1 MRKYFI
7 IAAALAASLPA
18 IAAEEQRELGA
29 HEHGHGKLN
38 IAIEGNRVSMEL
50 EVPGAD
56 IVGFE
61 HEATTPEQKATV
73 EKAKATLSDAL
84 AVFKLPAAA
93 GCKLAEAKVA
103 VQAEDE
109 HEHAAEAK
117 EDAKPDGAKEEEHH
131 SEFRATYAIDCASP
145 AKLTGIEFKY
155 FDLFAGAQELDV
167 NLVTPKG
174 QTSYEVTR
182 GAPRTLSVPMGS
194 ERGSGLLPGR
204 IFATQT
210 GSHFAGK
217 CSEPELGEVG

>member
-1 MRKYFI
+1 MRKYVI

-18 IAAEEQRELGA
+18 IAAEEHRELGP

-61 HEATTPEQKATV
+61 HEASTPDQKAAV
-73 EKAKATLSDAL
+73 EKAKVTLSDAL
-84 AVFKLPAAA
+84 AVFKLPAGA
-93 GCKLAEAKVA
+93 GCKLAEAKVE
-103 VQAEDE
+103 VKAEDE
-109 HEHAAEAK
+109 HEHAEK
-117 EDAKPDGAKEEEHH
+117 KVEDTPEDAKEEHH
-131 SEFRATYAIDCASP
+131 SEFHVTYAIDCTSP

-155 FDLFAGAQELDV
+155 FELFAGAQELDV

-182 GAPRTLSVPMGS
+182 EQPRL
-194 ERGSGLLPGR
+194 
-204 IFATQT
+204 Q
-210 GSHFAGK
+210 
-217 CSEPELGEVG
+217 LGEVG

>member
-61 HEATTPEQKATV
+61 HEASTPEQKATV
-73 EKAKATLSDAL
+73 EKAKVTLSDAL
-84 AVFKLPAAA
+84 GVFKLPAAA
-93 GCKLAEAKVA
+93 GCKLVEAKVA
-103 VQAEDE
+103 VQAGDE
-109 HEHAAEAK
+109 HEHEAEAKK
-117 EDAKPDGAKEEEHH
+117 EDAKPDGAKEEENH
-131 SEFRATYAIDCASP
+131 SEFHATYAIDCASP
-145 AKLTGIEFKY
+145 AKLTGIEFNY
-155 FDLFAGAQELDV
+155 FSLFAGAQELDV

-182 GAPRTLSVPMGS
+182 EAPRL
-194 ERGSGLLPGR
+194 
-204 IFATQT
+204 
-210 GSHFAGK
+210 
-217 CSEPELGEVG
+217 ELGEVG

>member
-7 IAAALAASLPA
+7 IAAALAASIPA
-18 IAAEEQRELGA
+18 IAAEENRELGA

-61 HEATTPEQKATV
+61 HEASTPDQKAAV
-73 EKAKATLSDAL
+73 EKAKATLGDAL
-84 AVFKLPAAA
+84 AVFGLPAGA

-103 VQAEDE
+103 VQAEE
-109 HEHAAEAK
+109 K
-117 EDAKPDGAKEEEHH
+117 HH
-131 SEFRATYAIDCASP
+131 SEFHVTYTIDCAAP

-155 FDLFAGAQELDV
+155 FDLFAGAKELDV

-182 GAPRTLSVPMGS
+182 EQPRL
-194 ERGSGLLPGR
+194 
-204 IFATQT
+204 
-210 GSHFAGK
+210 
-217 CSEPELGEVG
+217 ELGEVG

>member
-7 IAAALAASLPA
+7 IAATLAASIPA
-18 IAAEEQRELGA
+18 MAAEEHRELGA

-61 HEATTPEQKATV
+61 HEASTPEQKAAV

-84 AVFKLPAAA
+84 AVFKLPAGA

-109 HEHAAEAK
+109 HEHAAEGKKEEAK
-117 EDAKPDGAKEEEHH
+117 ADGAKEEEHH
-131 SEFRATYAIDCASP
+131 SEFHVTYAIDCASP

-155 FDLFAGAQELDV
+155 FDLFASAQELDV
-167 NLVTPKG
+167 NLVTAKG

-182 GAPRTLSVPMGS
+182 
-194 ERGSGLLPGR
+194 ERPKL
-204 IFATQT
+204 
-210 GSHFAGK
+210 
-217 CSEPELGEVG
+217 ELGEVG

>member
-1 MRKYFI
+1 MRKHFI

-18 IAAEEQRELGA
+18 IAAEEHRELGP

-61 HEATTPEQKATV
+61 HEASTPEQKAAV
-73 EKAKATLSDAL
+73 EKAKATLGNAL

-93 GCKLAEAKVA
+93 GCKLAEAQVA
-103 VQAEDE
+103 VKAEDE
-109 HEHAAEAK
+109 HAAEGQKAEAK
-117 EDAKPDGAKEEEHH
+117 PGGAKEGEGH
-131 SEFRATYAIDCASP
+131 SEFHVTYAIDCASP
-145 AKLTGIEFKY
+145 AKLTAIEFKY
-155 FDLFAGAQELDV
+155 FDLFANAQELDV

-182 GAPRTLSVPMGS
+182 GAPKL
-194 ERGSGLLPGR
+194 
-204 IFATQT
+204 
-210 GSHFAGK
+210 
-217 CSEPELGEVG
+217 ELGEVG

>member
-7 IAAALAASLPA
+7 IAAALAASIPA
-18 IAAEEQRELGA
+18 IAAEENRELGA

-50 EVPGAD
+50 EAPGAD

-61 HEATTPEQKATV
+61 HEASTPGQKAAV
-73 EKAKATLSDAL
+73 EKAKATLGDAL
-84 AVFKLPAAA
+84 AVFRLPAGA

-103 VQAEDE
+103 VLAEGE
-109 HEHAAEAK
+109 RAGHK
-117 EDAKPDGAKEEEHH
+117 EEAKPDGAKEEKHH
-131 SEFRATYAIDCASP
+131 SEFHVTYTIDCASP

-155 FDLFAGAQELDV
+155 FDLFAKAQELDV

-182 GAPRTLSVPMGS
+182 EQPRL
-194 ERGSGLLPGR
+194 
-204 IFATQT
+204 
-210 GSHFAGK
+210 
-217 CSEPELGEVG
+217 ELGEAG